1 MPSNQGDQKRDL
13 QPLRKMMFI
22 GLGYQLWGAIY
33 LIICGKMI
41 NSIRLFE
48 SDLIGARIKILEEA
62 FKTWKSG
69 NMAVENI
76 IFLSRIIGILGTLT
90 IGLTLIIIGS
100 FFIWPG
106 YKLPKVHLSFSLI
119 FILLFCYDIWIAIKY
134 VSLGGIFGA
143 INYALVLY
151 YAWYSK
157 RQEIKDSE
165 EKGRAAG
172 KLRRW
177 LFYFML
183 VALVICSF
191 IPIVLNLKL
200 PEGVMVEID

>member
-1 MPSNQGDQKRDL
+1 
-13 QPLRKMMFI
+13 MFI

-48 SDLIGARIKILEEA
+48 LDLIGARIKILEEA
-62 FKTWKSG
+62 FKTWKAG

-106 YKLPKVHLSFSLI
+106 YKLPKVPLIFSLL
-119 FILLFCYDIWIAIKY
+119 FIVLFFDDILIAIKY
-134 VSLGGIFGA
+134 VSLGGVFGA
-143 INYALVLY
+143 ISYALVLY
-151 YAWYSK
+151 YAWYAG
-157 RQEIKDSE
+157 RQRIEVGPE
-165 EKGRAAG
+165 EKRSVVG
-172 KLRRW
+172 KVRIW
-177 LFYFML
+177 LFYFIL
-183 VALVICSF
+183 AALIICSF